1 MFPTAAGCYL
11 WGSAIQYLFRSQH
24 MHIAIVGNIGA
35 GKTTLAHKLA
45 HHFRWEVFLEDVNDN
60 PYLKD
65 FYHDMP
71 RWAFH
76 LQVYFLNGRFRQT
89 QRIKELQKAGKGII
103 QDRTI
108 YEDAHIFAANLHES
122 GLLETRDYNNYYAL
136 FESMID
142 LVAPPDLLLYLR
154 ADLPKLIGQIEKRGR
169 DYENSIS
176 IEYLK
181 NLNEHYE
188 KWIGT
193 YSAGRSLIIDV
204 NELDYVRNPE
214 DLGTIIEKIDNTLFG
229 LF

>member
-1 MFPTAAGCYL
+1 
-11 WGSAIQYLFRSQH
+11 

-45 HHFRWEVFLEDVNDN
+45 HHFNWEVFLEDVDDN

-65 FYHDMP
+65 FYDDMP

-76 LQVYFLNGRFRQT
+76 LQVYFLNSRFRQT
-89 QRIKELQKAGKGII
+89 QRIKQLQQASKGVV

-122 GLLETRDYNNYYAL
+122 GLMDPRDFNNYRAL
-136 FESMID
+136 FDSMISM
-142 LVAPPDLLLYLR
+142 VEPPDLLLYLK
-154 ADLPKLIGQIEKRGR
+154 ADLPKLIQQIEKRGR
-169 DYENSIS
+169 DYETHMR

-188 KWIGT
+188 RWISSYNSGKL
-193 YSAGRSLIIDV
+193 LIVDV
-204 NELDYVRNPE
+204 NKLDYVSHPE
-214 DLGTIIEKIDNTLFG
+214 DLGVIIEKIQGTLFG

>member
-1 MFPTAAGCYL
+1 
-11 WGSAIQYLFRSQH
+11 

-45 HHFRWEVFLEDVNDN
+45 HHFRWEVFLEDVDDN

-65 FYHDMP
+65 FYEDMP

-76 LQVYFLNGRFRQT
+76 LQVYFLNGRFQQT
-89 QRIKELQKAGKGII
+89 QRIKQLQRQGKGVI

-122 GLLETRDYNNYYAL
+122 GMLEDRDFNNYRAL
-136 FESMID
+136 FDSMIN
-142 LVAPPDLLLYLR
+142 LVEPPDLLLYLK
-154 ADLPKLIGQIEKRGR
+154 ADLPKLIRQIEARGR

-181 NLNEHYE
+181 NLNGHYD
-188 KWIGT
+188 KWIEQ
-193 YSAGRSLIIDV
+193 YEGRHLIIDV
-204 NELDYVRNPE
+204 NELDYLRKPE
-214 DLGTIIEKIDNTLFG
+214 DLGEIIERINATLFG
-229 LF
+229 FF